1 MQDTSHVPVPLTPLL
16 GREHEVAALRELV
29 RRSDVRLVT
38 CVGPAGVGKTR
49 LALHLARD
57 VEPHFADGTAFVSL
71 ASIRDPAL
79 VLPSIAQC
87 LQRPPN
93 AAALIDYLADKH
105 SLLVLD
111 NVEQVIAAA
120 ALLADVMAACP
131 DLTMLVTSREA
142 LRVRGEYEFPVLPLA
157 PPPAIT
163 LFAQR
168 AHAIQ
173 PSFVLDDTL
182 APTVEAICH
191 RLDCLPLAIELAA
204 ARIKLFPPAFLLT
217 RLVHRLDVLSSGPR
231 DLPTRQ
237 QTLRSAL
244 AWSYELL
251 SLGDQRLF
259 RRLGVFA
266 GGCTLEAAEQIAPMD
281 ASSSAGSLIDKNLL
295 RQIVQADGEPR
306 LLMLETMR
314 EYALEQLALSGET
327 DAMERAH
334 AGYYCGLA
342 EYAEGHLLGSDVRA
356 WLERLEREHDNL
368 RQALGWALQQRDS
381 ALARRLSGA
390 LWRFWFLRGHLS
402 EGRRWLEAALALHG
416 TITPT
421 IAVKALSGAG
431 YLATAQSDYIRAET
445 LCADALQIAEEL
457 GDERSCALAL
467 FGLANTCNWG
477 RDYRRARS
485 LFEASLAI
493 YRTLNDHWGI
503 ASTQAYLGN
512 VLYFQAEYA
521 TARRH
526 LDEALALFRAMGQEW
541 GIAFTLY
548 GRGLVAVNERDLQA
562 AQQYLEES
570 QTRLRQLGDR
580 RGLIRAVTGLA
591 MVACEQ
597 ERTIEARAL
606 LLEAMRLT
614 REVGDQWSVTATLD
628 VMAGLCALHKEGQLA
643 ARLCGAAEALR
654 ETLGVP
660 LAPALRDQREPALLR
675 IRAQLPRA
683 ALERAWSE
691 GRSLTPEAAAELFEA
706 ARFGATGKGA
716 SLDELTAREIEVVR
730 LVAEGLTD
738 AAIAER
744 LVVSIRTVH
753 AHLRSIYSKLD
764 VTTRTGAVRRA
775 LEHGLLTDSDR
786 APVG

>member
-1 MQDTSHVPVPLTPLL
+1 MKDTSHVPVPLTPLL

-29 RRSDVRLVT
+29 RRNDVRLVT

-49 LALHLARD
+49 LALHVARD
-57 VEPHFADGTAFVSL
+57 VEPHFADGIAFVSL

-79 VLPSIAQC
+79 VLSTIAQC
-87 LQRPPN
+87 LQRPPT
-93 AAALIDYLADKH
+93 AASLIDYLADKH

-142 LRVRGEYEFPVLPLA
+142 LRVRGEHEFPVPPLA
-157 PPPAIT
+157 PSPAIT

-168 AHAIQ
+168 AHAIR
-173 PSFVLDDTL
+173 PSFVMDDTL

-191 RLDCLPLAIELAA
+191 RLDYLPLAIELAA

-251 SLGDQRLF
+251 SPGDQRLF

-266 GGCTLEAAEQIAPMD
+266 GGCTLEAAEQIAPSD
-281 ASSSAGSLIDKNLL
+281 ASLSAGSLIDKNLL
-295 RQIVQADGEPR
+295 RQIVQADGAPR

-356 WLERLEREHDNL
+356 WLERLAREHDNL
-368 RQALGWALQQRDS
+368 RQALGWALQHDA
-381 ALARRLSGA
+381 ALAQRLTGA

-402 EGRRWLEAALALHG
+402 EGRRWLEAALALQG
-416 TITPT
+416 ASTPN

-431 YLATAQSDYIRAET
+431 YLATAQSDYARAET
-445 LCADALQIAEEL
+445 LCADALQKAEEL
-457 GDERSCALAL
+457 GDERSRALAL

-493 YRTLNDHWGI
+493 YRTMNDHWGI
-503 ASTQAYLGN
+503 ASTLAYLGN
-512 VLYFQAEYA
+512 VLYFQADYA
-521 TARRH
+521 TARLH

-614 REVGDQWSVTATLD
+614 REVGDQWSLTATLD
-628 VMAGLCALHKEGQLA
+628 VMAGVCARRKEVQLA

-654 ETLGVP
+654 ETLSVP

-675 IRAQLPRA
+675 IRTQLPRA
-683 ALERAWSE
+683 AVERAWSE

-706 ARFGATGKGA
+706 ATLGATGKGA

-775 LEHGLLTDSDR
+775 LEHGLLTDRES

>member
-1 MQDTSHVPVPLTPLL
+1 
-16 GREHEVAALRELV
+16 
-29 RRSDVRLVT
+29 
-38 CVGPAGVGKTR
+38 
-49 LALHLARD
+49 
-57 VEPHFADGTAFVSL
+57 
-71 ASIRDPAL
+71 
-79 VLPSIAQC
+79 
-87 LQRPPN
+87 
-93 AAALIDYLADKH
+93 
-105 SLLVLD
+105 
-111 NVEQVIAAA
+111 
-120 ALLADVMAACP
+120 
-131 DLTMLVTSREA
+131 
-142 LRVRGEYEFPVLPLA
+142 
-157 PPPAIT
+157 
-163 LFAQR
+163 
-168 AHAIQ
+168 
-173 PSFVLDDTL
+173 
-182 APTVEAICH
+182 
-191 RLDCLPLAIELAA
+191 
-204 ARIKLFPPAFLLT
+204 
-217 RLVHRLDVLSSGPR
+217 
-231 DLPTRQ
+231 
-237 QTLRSAL
+237 
-244 AWSYELL
+244 
-251 SLGDQRLF
+251 
-259 RRLGVFA
+259 VFA
-266 GGCTLEAAEQIAPMD
+266 GGCTLEAAEQIAPSD
-281 ASSSAGSLIDKNLL
+281 ASLSAGSLIDKNLL
-295 RQIVQADGEPR
+295 RQIVQADGAPR

-356 WLERLEREHDNL
+356 WLERLAREHDNL
-368 RQALGWALQQRDS
+368 RQALGWALQHDA
-381 ALARRLSGA
+381 ALAQRLTGA

-402 EGRRWLEAALALHG
+402 EGRRWLEAALALQG
-416 TITPT
+416 ASTPN

-431 YLATAQSDYIRAET
+431 YLATAQSDYARAET

-457 GDERSCALAL
+457 GDERSRALAL

-493 YRTLNDHWGI
+493 YRTMNDHWGI
-503 ASTQAYLGN
+503 ASTLAYLGN

-521 TARRH
+521 TARLH
-526 LDEALALFRAMGQEW
+526 LDEALALFRARGQEC
-541 GIAFTLY
+541 GIAFSLY

-614 REVGDQWSVTATLD
+614 REVGDQWSLTATLD
-628 VMAGLCALHKEGQLA
+628 VMAGVCARRKEVQLA

-654 ETLGVP
+654 ETLSVP

-675 IRAQLPRA
+675 IRTQLPRA
-683 ALERAWSE
+683 AVERAWSE

-706 ARFGATGKGA
+706 ATLGATGKGA

-775 LEHGLLTDSDR
+775 LEHGLLTDRES

>member
-1 MQDTSHVPVPLTPLL
+1 MQDTSRVPVPLTPLL

-29 RRSDVRLVT
+29 RRTDVRLVT

-57 VEPHFADGTAFVSL
+57 VEPHFADGIAVVSL
-71 ASIRDPAL
+71 ASIRDPHL
-79 VLPSIAQC
+79 VLPTIAQS
-87 LQRPPN
+87 LQRPPT
-93 AAALIDYLADKH
+93 AEALIDYLADKH

-111 NVEQVIAAA
+111 NFEQVIAAA
-120 ALLADVMAACP
+120 PLLIDLMATCP
-131 DLTMLVTSREA
+131 DLKVLVTSREA
-142 LRVRGEYEFPVLPLA
+142 LRVRGEYEFPVPPLA
-157 PPPAIT
+157 PPEAIS

-173 PSFVLDDTL
+173 PSIVLDDTL
-182 APTVEAICH
+182 APTIEAICR

-204 ARIKLFPPAFLLT
+204 ARVKVFPPAFLLT
-217 RLVHRLDVLSSGPR
+217 RLAHRLQVLSSGPR
-231 DLPTRQ
+231 DLPARQ

-251 SLGDQRLF
+251 SPGDQRVF

-266 GGCTLEAAEQIAPMD
+266 SGCTLEAAEQVAPVD
-281 ASSSAGSLIDKNLL
+281 ASSSAASLIDKNLL
-295 RQIVQADGEPR
+295 RQIVQVDGEPR

-314 EYALEQLALSGET
+314 EYALEQLALSGES
-327 DAMERAH
+327 DAMERTH
-334 AGYYCGLA
+334 AGYYCSLA
-342 EYAEGHLLGSDVRA
+342 EYAEAHLLGSDVRA
-356 WLERLEREHDNL
+356 WLDRLEREHDNL
-368 RQALGWALQQRDS
+368 RQALGWALQQRD
-381 ALARRLSGA
+381 ADLAQRLSGA

-402 EGRRWLEAALALHG
+402 EGRGWLEAALALQG
-416 TITPT
+416 ASISIIT
-421 IAVKALSGAG
+421 AKALSGAG
-431 YLATAQSDYIRAET
+431 YLATAQSDYARAEI
-445 LCADALQIAEEL
+445 LCADALRIAEEL
-457 GDERSCALAL
+457 GDERSRALAL

-477 RDYRRARS
+477 RDYGQARS

-503 ASTQAYLGN
+503 ASTLAYLGN
-512 VLYFQAEYA
+512 VLYFHAEYA

-526 LDEALALFRAMGQEW
+526 FDEALTLFRTMGQEW

-548 GRGLVAVNERDLQA
+548 GRGLVAVNQRDPKA

-570 QTRLRQLGDR
+570 QNRLRQLGDR

-597 ERTIEARAL
+597 DRMIEARAL

-614 REVGDQWSVTATLD
+614 REVGDQWSMTATLD
-628 VMAGLCALHKEGQLA
+628 VMAGLCARRKEAQLA

-654 ETLGVP
+654 DSLGVP
-660 LAPALRDQREPALLR
+660 LAPALRDQREPTLLL
-675 IRAQLPRA
+675 IRSQLSRA

-691 GRSLTPEAAAELFEA
+691 GRSLAPEAACSLFETTKL
-706 ARFGATGKGA
+706 GIVVKGT
-716 SLDELTAREIEVVR
+716 SLDALTAREIEVVR

-738 AAIAER
+738 AAIAEH
-744 LVVSIRTVH
+744 LVISIRTVH

-775 LEHGLLTDSDR
+775 LEHGLLPDSKS
-786 APVG
+786 VSMG

>member
-1 MQDTSHVPVPLTPLL
+1 MKDTSHVPVPLTPLL

-29 RRSDVRLVT
+29 RRNDVRLVT

-49 LALHLARD
+49 LALHVARD
-57 VEPHFADGTAFVSL
+57 VEPHFADGIAFVSL

-79 VLPSIAQC
+79 VLSTIAQC
-87 LQRPPN
+87 LQRPPT
-93 AAALIDYLADKH
+93 AASLIDYLADKH

-142 LRVRGEYEFPVLPLA
+142 LRVRGEHEFPVPPLA
-157 PPPAIT
+157 PSPAIT

-168 AHAIQ
+168 AHAIR
-173 PSFVLDDTL
+173 PSFVMDDTL

-191 RLDCLPLAIELAA
+191 RLDYLPLAIELAA

-251 SLGDQRLF
+251 SPGDQRLF

-266 GGCTLEAAEQIAPMD
+266 GGCTLEAAEQIAPSD
-281 ASSSAGSLIDKNLL
+281 ASLSAGSLIDKNLL
-295 RQIVQADGEPR
+295 RQIVQADGAPR

-368 RQALGWALQQRDS
+368 RQALGWALQHDA
-381 ALARRLSGA
+381 ALAQRLTGA

-402 EGRRWLEAALALHG
+402 EGRRWLEAALALQG
-416 TITPT
+416 ASTPN

-431 YLATAQSDYIRAET
+431 YLATAQSDYARAET

-457 GDERSCALAL
+457 GDERSRALAL

-493 YRTLNDHWGI
+493 YRTMNDHWGI
-503 ASTQAYLGN
+503 ASTLAYLGN

-521 TARRH
+521 TARLH

-614 REVGDQWSVTATLD
+614 REVGDQWSLTATLD
-628 VMAGLCALHKEGQLA
+628 VMAGVCARRKEVQLA

-654 ETLGVP
+654 ETLSVP

-675 IRAQLPRA
+675 IRTQLPRA
-683 ALERAWSE
+683 AVERAWSE

-706 ARFGATGKGA
+706 ATLGATGKGA

-775 LEHGLLTDSDR
+775 LEHGLLTDRES

>member
-1 MQDTSHVPVPLTPLL
+1 MKDTSHVPVPLTPLL

-29 RRSDVRLVT
+29 RRNDVRLVT

-49 LALHLARD
+49 LALHVARD
-57 VEPHFADGTAFVSL
+57 VEPHFADGIAFVSL

-79 VLPSIAQC
+79 VLSTIAQC
-87 LQRPPN
+87 LQRPPT
-93 AAALIDYLADKH
+93 AASLIDYLADKH

-142 LRVRGEYEFPVLPLA
+142 LRVRGEHEFPVPPLA
-157 PPPAIT
+157 PSPAIT

-168 AHAIQ
+168 AHAIR
-173 PSFVLDDTL
+173 PSFVMDDTL

-191 RLDCLPLAIELAA
+191 RLDYLPLASELAA

-251 SLGDQRLF
+251 SPGDQRLF

-266 GGCTLEAAEQIAPMD
+266 GGCTLEAAEQIAPSD
-281 ASSSAGSLIDKNLL
+281 ASLSAGSLIDKNLL
-295 RQIVQADGEPR
+295 RQIVQADGAPR

-368 RQALGWALQQRDS
+368 RQALGWALQHDA
-381 ALARRLSGA
+381 ALAQRLTGA
-390 LWRFWFLRGHLS
+390 LWRFWFRRGHLS
-402 EGRRWLEAALALHG
+402 EGRRWLEAALALQG
-416 TITPT
+416 ASTPI

-431 YLATAQSDYIRAET
+431 YLATAQSDYARAET
-445 LCADALQIAEEL
+445 VCADALQIAEEL
-457 GDERSCALAL
+457 GDERSRALAL

-493 YRTLNDHWGI
+493 YRTMNDHWGI
-503 ASTQAYLGN
+503 ASTLAYLGN
-512 VLYFQAEYA
+512 VLYLLADSA
-521 TARRH
+521 PARLH

-614 REVGDQWSVTATLD
+614 REVGDQWSLTATLD
-628 VMAGLCALHKEGQLA
+628 VMAGVCARRKEVQLA

-654 ETLGVP
+654 ETLSVP

-675 IRAQLPRA
+675 IRTQLPRA
-683 ALERAWSE
+683 AVERAWSE

-706 ARFGATGKGA
+706 ATLGATGKGA

-775 LEHGLLTDSDR
+775 LEHGLLTDRES

>member
-29 RRSDVRLVT
+29 QRPDVRLVT

-71 ASIRDPAL
+71 VSIRDPAL
-79 VLPSIAQC
+79 VLPTIAQC
-87 LQRPPN
+87 LQRPPT

-120 ALLADVMAACP
+120 PLLIDLMLSCP
-131 DLTMLVTSREA
+131 DLKLLVTSREA
-142 LRVRGEYEFPVLPLA
+142 LRVRGEHEFPVPPLA
-157 PPPAIT
+157 PPEAIT

-182 APTVEAICH
+182 APTVEAICR

-204 ARIKLFPPAFLLT
+204 ARVKVFPPAFLLT
-217 RLVHRLDVLSSGPR
+217 RLVHRLQVLSSGPR
-231 DLPTRQ
+231 DLPARQ

-251 SLGDQRLF
+251 SPGEQRLF

-266 GGCTLEAAEQIAPMD
+266 GGCTLEAAEQVAPVD
-281 ASSSAGSLIDKNLL
+281 ASSSAGSLIDKSLL
-295 RQIVQADGEPR
+295 RQIVQSDGEPR

-314 EYALEQLALSGET
+314 EYALEQLTMSGET

-342 EYAEGHLLGSDVRA
+342 EYAEAHLLGSAVRA

-368 RQALGWALQQRDS
+368 RQALGWALQQRD
-381 ALARRLSGA
+381 ADLAQGLSGA

-402 EGRRWLEAALALHG
+402 EGRRWLEAALALQG
-416 TITPT
+416 TSTPAIT
-421 IAVKALSGAG
+421 AKALSGTG
-431 YLATAQSDYIRAET
+431 YLATAQSDYARAET
-445 LCADALQIAEEL
+445 LCADALRIAEDL
-457 GDERSCALAL
+457 GDERSRALAL

-477 RDYRRARS
+477 RDYGRARS

-503 ASTQAYLGN
+503 ASTLAYLGN

-526 LDEALALFRAMGQEW
+526 FDEALTLFRTMGQEW

-548 GRGLVAVNERDLQA
+548 GRGLVAVNERDPQA

-570 QTRLRQLGDR
+570 QNRLRQLGDR

-597 ERTIEARAL
+597 DRMIEARAF

-614 REVGDQWSVTATLD
+614 REVGDQWSMTATLD
-628 VMAGLCALHKEGQLA
+628 VMAGLCARRKDSQLA
-643 ARLCGAAEALR
+643 ARLSGAAEALR
-654 ETLGVP
+654 DSLGVP
-660 LAPALRDQREPALLR
+660 LAPALRDQREPTLML
-675 IRAQLPRA
+675 IRAQLSRA
-683 ALERAWSE
+683 ALERAWRE
-691 GRSLTPEAAAELFEA
+691 GRSLAPEAASSLFETA
-706 ARFGATGKGA
+706 KLGIIVKGT
-716 SLDELTAREIEVVR
+716 SLDALTAREIEVVR

-738 AAIAER
+738 ATIAER

-753 AHLRSIYSKLD
+753 AHLRSIYNKLD
-764 VTTRTGAVRRA
+764 VTTRTGAVRQA
-775 LEHGLLTDSDR
+775 QEHGLLAGRES
-786 APVG
+786 APVE